1 MEEKG
6 KSIGEGVNFQHDYKN
21 EDDNVF
27 KSIRD
32 EYECQEY
39 TIRLSSLS

>member
-21 EDDNVF
+21 EDDNEF

-32 EYECQEY
+32 EYECREY